1 MYSPALQCCRQHY
14 LIALPGYHQA
24 IDRHGLSTCNRAAEL
39 HISTLNYA
47 LNSISRAAR
56 VMLLLLLF
64 SRLLFAQVLIALVR
78 LCLPIYCLLLLL
90 LLGGSIRIR
99 CCTKEADG
107 RCFLLLLLLHRQ
119 GTCCK
124 LLQYVK
130 TDARKF
136 SIVLQVRKKLCN
148 LKWNTQENCK
158 LGLPDVY
165 CVESVVYFKFMCMN
179 WMCIYFM
186 HYL

>member
-56 VMLLLLLF
+56 VQFLLLLF
-64 SRLLFAQVLIALVR
+64 SRLLFAQVLIASVR
-78 LCLPIYCLLLLL
+78 LCLPIYCQLLLLF
-90 LLGGSIRIR
+90 GGSIRI
-99 CCTKEADG
+99 CCYTKEADG
-107 RCFLLLLLLHRQ
+107 RC
-119 GTCCK
+119 CCCCTGRERVANYCSTWK
-124 LLQYVK
+124 QTHVK
-130 TDARKF
+130 SQLFVSEKEMN
-136 SIVLQVRKKLCN
+136 N

-158 LGLPDVY
+158 LGLPDGSW
-165 CVESVVYFKFMCMN
+165 EKSVVSFQVNVHEMNVQKFFILKN
-179 WMCIYFM
+179 R
-186 HYL
+186 

>member
-1 MYSPALQCCRQHY
+1 MRVINVICISRTHSHEYTHLRCWGCSAAMYQCCRQHY

-56 VMLLLLLF
+56 VVLLLFLLF

-78 LCLPIYCLLLLL
+78 LCLPIYCQLLLF
-90 LLGGSIRIR
+90 GGSIRIR

-107 RCFLLLLLLHRQ
+107 RCY
-119 GTCCK
+119 CCCCCTGRER
-124 LLQYVK
+124 V
-130 TDARKF
+130 A
-136 SIVLQVRKKLCN
+136 N
-148 LKWNTQENCK
+148 
-158 LGLPDVY
+158 Y
-165 CVESVVYFKFMCMN
+165 CST
-179 WMCIYFM
+179 
-186 HYL
+186 